1 MNVGGMFFISAFSP
15 AYTHFFFNFTVV
27 LEYIL
32 LRMGFPR
39 LLLICGLVYSAH
51 AGIFKDAQKF
61 GEDFIKVINE
71 LFRGG
76 GGGAQGL
83 EGLSINL

>member
-1 MNVGGMFFISAFSP
+1 M
-15 AYTHFFFNFTVV
+15 V

-61 GEDFIKVINE
+61 GEDFIKVIKSCSRE
-71 LFRGG
+71 GG
-76 GGGAQGL
+76 GPRGAQGL